1 MRERCLVKGASLGEE
16 AVLADSGRAGE
27 VAARIGRVRKVTFSA
42 SCQSS
47 VAVRHLHRVCNNS
60 PMPIENNFQHDE
72 MSRKNPG
79 ERITVREVTPTAPS
93 ESSSG
98 QDAMAAL
105 GKRLSHTGVRVIVL
119 LHGSIMGTDV
129 FGVQRLD
136 ELGGL
141 KRGYSRGVAG
151 LDALLALMREGS
163 NGISPLPGRVKPP
176 LANDDATKRLLDEQ
190 IGDAGNF
197 THTYLELMTQ
207 SLNRG
212 LDRPIHCVR
221 ELWSCEYHHLGR
233 AMAAVSMLG
242 RLRDWTETHKLS
254 QGDRILVQ
262 AHGQAGLA
270 LALVSNLLC
279 VASSSSQTRLLD
291 LLSVFASQ
299 VNRPDVT
306 STIQRVAPLLSNG
319 TLLNGATLDVV
330 TFGMPVRYGWDPS
343 GLGKLLHIV
352 NHRNLRTDGKTWLSK
367 MELPQITMEMPIAWG
382 GDYVQELAVAG
393 SDAVPTTEV
402 AKTANRAIWELVE
415 PFDGFEGWLE
425 CARRAVRIPSEGL
438 GILVDYKDS
447 TGSTNVRD
455 HYYGHAAYTRLNMML
470 FNTTEIVQALYPVP

>member
-1 MRERCLVKGASLGEE
+1 MPTE
-16 AVLADSGRAGE
+16 
-27 VAARIGRVRKVTFSA
+27 
-42 SCQSS
+42 
-47 VAVRHLHRVCNNS
+47 NS
-60 PMPIENNFQHDE
+60 FQHDE

-79 ERITVREVTPTAPS
+79 ERIIVREISPTALV
-93 ESSSG
+93 ESPAG

-105 GKRLSHTGVRVIVL
+105 GKRLSHAGVRVIVL

-136 ELGGL
+136 NLGGL

-151 LDALLALMREGS
+151 LDALLALMRESS
-163 NGISPLPGRVKPP
+163 NGIASLPGGLKPP
-176 LANDDATKRLLDEQ
+176 LVNDDVTKRLLDEQ

-197 THTYLELMTQ
+197 TNAYVGLMNE
-207 SLNRG
+207 SLNRN

-221 ELWSCEYHHLGR
+221 ELWSCEHHHLGR
-233 AMAAVSMLG
+233 AMATVSMLG
-242 RLRDWTETHKLS
+242 RLRDWAETHKLS
-254 QGDRILVQ
+254 SGDRILLQ
-262 AHGQAGLA
+262 AHGQAGLV

-279 VASSSSQTRLLD
+279 VPSTSSRSRLLD
-291 LLSVFASQ
+291 LLSASASQ
-299 VNRPDVT
+299 LNRPDIT
-306 STIQRVAPLLSNG
+306 STIQRVAPLLSDG

-393 SDAVPTTEV
+393 SDAVPTTEA
-402 AKTANRAIWELVE
+402 AKAADKALWELVE
-415 PFDGFEGWLE
+415 PFDGFERWLE
-425 CARRAVRIPSEGL
+425 CARRAVRIPSEGS

-455 HYYGHAAYTRLNMML
+455 HYFGHAVYTRLNTML
-470 FNTTEIVQALYPVP
+470 FNTTEIVRTLYS

>member
-1 MRERCLVKGASLGEE
+1 
-16 AVLADSGRAGE
+16 
-27 VAARIGRVRKVTFSA
+27 
-42 SCQSS
+42 
-47 VAVRHLHRVCNNS
+47 
-60 PMPIENNFQHDE
+60 MPIENSFQHDE

-79 ERITVREVTPTAPS
+79 ERLTVREVTPTALP
-93 ESSSG
+93 ESPPV

-105 GKRLSHTGVRVIVL
+105 GKRLSHAGVRVIVL

-151 LDALLALMREGS
+151 LDALLALMRESS
-163 NGISPLPGRVKPP
+163 NGISPLPGWLKPP

-197 THTYLELMTQ
+197 TNAYVELMRQ

-212 LDRPIHCVR
+212 LDRQIHCVR
-221 ELWSCEYHHLGR
+221 ELWSCEHHHLGR

-242 RLRDWTETHKLS
+242 RLCDWSETRKLG

-262 AHGQAGLA
+262 VHGQGGLV

-279 VASSSSQTRLLD
+279 VASTSSRTRLLD
-291 LLSVFASQ
+291 LLSGFASQ
-299 VNRPDVT
+299 ANRPDIA

-319 TLLNGATLDVV
+319 TLLNGAMLDVV
-330 TFGMPVRYGWDPS
+330 TCGMPVRYGWDPS
-343 GLGKLLHIV
+343 GIGKLLHIV

-382 GDYVQELAVAG
+382 GDYVQELAVAC
-393 SDAVPTTEV
+393 SDAVPTTEA
-402 AKTANRAIWELVE
+402 AKAANKALWELVE
-415 PFDGFEGWLE
+415 PFDGFERWLE
-425 CARRAVRIPSEGL
+425 CVRRAVRIPSEGL
-438 GILVDYKDS
+438 GILADYKDS

-455 HYYGHAAYTRLNMML
+455 HYYGHAAYSRLNAML
-470 FNTTEIVQALYPVP
+470 FNTTEIVHSFYS